1 MALDDSIQGIDDQEL
16 TERSEAAVALGVE
29 DPDVV
34 IDFTHDCYKL
44 AEDSTKEIR
53 YLWDEL
59 LKGYKGQIDYSEKQD
74 WQARMTTGDLN
85 STVKQGVAVIRKALR
100 QPDWYSIDGVGKED
114 IPIASFFRDALDIW
128 LNPQHARFNR
138 MFSKATELAFA
149 IGQSHEVIPRW
160 IPGKGLSYTLVLPW
174 QIRRDPDA
182 EPGDCQSGD
191 FWIHEEWLDLWKVK
205 QLGKGNTRYVR
216 LDEVTANEKAYGQET
231 PEKRARRKGQYY
243 QRTPFR
249 HATHLIEHWGILL
262 DKHGDLL
269 LDNSRWTIAG
279 DVLIRNPEA
288 NPFVTMRWP
297 GISFTPLPDLLTF
310 EGHGIIETSLLLW
323 LNTCNL
329 MSLHIDDLS
338 WRVNKMRELNR
349 FDLEDPTD
357 TAFFP
362 GKSVY
367 RSTTAPAGQPVVK
380 EIYTNPTTNET
391 LATLQHWDQR
401 RENSSFVNQFVA
413 GQRGT
418 RTQITKGEVDLK
430 TSQSMTIF
438 DSIGEDIEDGAL
450 NILKASI
457 EIIALNW
464 SELSDPPVSRV
475 MQNNPYAEEYAMMS
489 IEERKELLRANCDIK
504 ILGISAQIKN
514 SELLPRL
521 QWLMKQA
528 ESSVYAKYIKSYR
541 LLKRAVNT
549 LGFYDADFVATDSEA
564 KAVDKYW
571 DTIAQ
576 IEQQMQA
583 EAAGGVPAGG
593 NGGAGVPVPVEGEV
607 PQGME
612 GVMEV
617 SPEGQPRLP
626 LPPGMNPEGQ
636 V

>member
-1 MALDDSIQGIDDQEL
+1 MALDEGLQGIDDQEL
-16 TERSEAAVALGVE
+16 FEREEAAVALGVE
-29 DPDVV
+29 DPNVV

-44 AEDSTKEIR
+44 SEGSTKEIR

-59 LKGYKGQIDYSEKQD
+59 YKGYRAQMDYAEKQD

-100 QPDWYSIDGVGKED
+100 QPDWYSIEGVGEED
-114 IPIASFFRDALDIW
+114 KAIAGFLREALDIF
-128 LNPQHARFNR
+128 LNPQHARFNSN
-138 MFSKATELAFA
+138 FCDATELGFA
-149 IGQSHEVIPRW
+149 IGQSHEIIPRW
-160 IPGKGLSYTLVLPW
+160 IPGKGLSYTLVPPW

-182 EPGDCQSGD
+182 SSRDPWSGD
-191 FWIHEEWLDLWKVK
+191 FWIHEEWIDLWKIK
-205 QLGKGNTRYVR
+205 ELGKGNTRYVR
-216 LDEVTANEKAYGQET
+216 LDEVTANETSWGQET
-231 PEKRARRKGQYY
+231 PEKRARRKSQYY

-249 HATHLIEHWGILL
+249 HATHVTEHWGILL
-262 DKHGDLL
+262 DKKGDLL

-297 GISFTPLPDLLTF
+297 GISFTPLPDLFNF

-357 TAFFP
+357 TSFFP

-438 DSIGEDIEDGAL
+438 DSIGEDVEDGAV
-450 NILKASI
+450 NVLKGTI
-457 EIIALNW
+457 EVLILNW
-464 SELSDPPVSRV
+464 SEKSDPSVLRIMP
-475 MQNNPYAEEYAMMS
+475 NNPFAVQFAMMTP
-489 IEERKELLRANCDIK
+489 EQRKEILKANCDIK

-528 ESSVYAKYIKSYR
+528 ESSAFAKYMKPYK
-541 LLKRAVNT
+541 LLKQGVNV
-549 LGFYDADFVATDSEA
+549 LGFYEPDFIATDSEA
-564 KAVDKYW
+564 QAVDKYW
-571 DTIAQ
+571 ETIAQ

-583 EAAGGVPAGG
+583 EATGGAPGGG
-593 NGGAGVPVPVEGEV
+593 NGGAGMAVPAEGEV
-607 PQGME
+607 PPEMAGAIQ
-612 GVMEV
+612 V
-617 SPEGQPRLP
+617 SPEG
-626 LPPGMNPEGQ
+626 EI
-636 V
+636 